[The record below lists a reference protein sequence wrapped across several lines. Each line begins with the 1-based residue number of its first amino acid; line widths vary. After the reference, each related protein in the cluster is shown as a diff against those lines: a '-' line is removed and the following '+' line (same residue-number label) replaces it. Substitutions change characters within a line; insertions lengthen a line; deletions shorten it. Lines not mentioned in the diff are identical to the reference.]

1 MTDRVLSLAIEGPTL
16 PVERSGAS
24 MHLVVERYR
33 RGRWQR
39 AVVAVL
45 LGCALVGCAVRKPVA
60 PVVTMAG
67 RIR

>member
-33 RGRWQR
+33 RGRWYW
-39 AVVAVL
+39 AVASVL
-45 LGCALVGCAVRKPVA
+45 RG
-60 PVVTMAG
+60 
-67 RIR
+67 